1 MTSSLLHVEKESLEV
16 LAFRVVDVDGVVSG
30 LVQTIEDTDAA
41 AGLGGGGEHGEGK
54 GLLVNDLRAAEREDQ
69 ASGSDLGDRGGVQ
82 TLIGTEG
89 VVQGTSML
97 GECRRIHDHQIVLVL
112 WDVAQELDG
121 IGAIA
126 CVSGWLETVQEHI
139 PFYHIDG
146 LAGAV
151 HGINVNCAGAEGIDG
166 EASGVAEEVQDVAAS
181 GIFPDK
187 GPVLPLVEE
196 EAGLLA
202 FGPVDKEFMAVL
214 KDDLLVI
221 GEALGAVKVAVNK
234 VEAGLERGCAGALV
248 IDCLQGRA
256 IDGFQGLADRAF
268 RTEHSYGVGLHNA
281 DAIVIVYD
289 QAGETV
295 AFAVDKA
302 VAVGES
308 GFSDKASRFDR
319 LSDRRNRLG
328 GRRNRLSD
336 RRNWLG
342 GRRNWLGDR
351 RDRLSDRRNWLSGRR
366 DWLGGRRNRAGQS
379 NGDTYPERPG
389 DHILPKVRRKD
400 ILAGETQHTDGDRSY
415 LIVPVSQKIP
425 ALREHTDDVTFSRL
439 ADNLGDGTREYPR
452 MESQKRVLS
461 TFL

>member
-69 ASGSDLGDRGGVQ
+69 ASGSDLGDRGGVK

-234 VEAGLERGCAGALV
+234 VEAGLERGGAGALV

-302 VAVGES
+302 VAVGEG

-319 LSDRRNRLG
+319 LSDRRN
-328 GRRNRLSD
+328 
-336 RRNWLG
+336 WLG
-342 GRRNWLGDR
+342 GRRN
-351 RDRLSDRRNWLSGRR
+351 
-366 DWLGGRRNRAGQS
+366 WLGGRRNRAGQS

-389 DHILPKVRRKD
+389 DHILPKVWRKD
-400 ILAGETQHTDGDRSY
+400 ILTGETQHTDGDRSY

-439 ADNLGDGTREYPR
+439 ADNLGDGSREYPR

>member
-1 MTSSLLHVEKESLEV
+1 MTSSLLHVEEESLEV

-54 GLLVNDLRAAEREDQ
+54 ALLVNDLRAAEREDQ

-166 EASGVAEEVQDVAAS
+166 KASGVAEEVQDVAAS

-234 VEAGLERGCAGALV
+234 VEAGLERGGAGTFV

-308 GFSDKASRFDR
+308 GFSDKTSRFDR
-319 LSDRRNRLG
+319 LS
-328 GRRNRLSD
+328 
-336 RRNWLG
+336 

-351 RDRLSDRRNWLSGRR
+351 RNR
-366 DWLGGRRNRAGQS
+366 LGGRRNRAGQS

-389 DHILPKVRRKD
+389 DHILPKVWRKD

>member
-166 EASGVAEEVQDVAAS
+166 EASGVAEKVQDVAAS

-234 VEAGLERGCAGALV
+234 VEAGLERGGAGAFV

-302 VAVGES
+302 VAVGEG

-319 LSDRRNRLG
+319 LSDRRD
-328 GRRNRLSD
+328 RLSD

-342 GRRNWLGDR
+342 D
-351 RDRLSDRRNWLSGRR
+351 
-366 DWLGGRRNRAGQS
+366 RRNRAGQS
-379 NGDTYPERPG
+379 NGDADTERPG
-389 DHILPKVRRKD
+389 DHILPKVWRKD

>member
-69 ASGSDLGDRGGVQ
+69 ASGSDLGDRGGIQ

-97 GECRRIHDHQIVLVL
+97 GECRRIHNHQIVLVL

-196 EAGLLA
+196 EAGFLA

-214 KDDLLVI
+214 KDNLLVI

-234 VEAGLERGCAGALV
+234 VEAGLERGGAGAFV

-302 VAVGES
+302 VAVGE
-308 GFSDKASRFDR
+308 GVFSDKASRFDR
-319 LSDRRNRLG
+319 LS
-328 GRRNRLSD
+328 
-336 RRNWLG
+336 
-342 GRRNWLGDR
+342 GRRNWL
-351 RDRLSDRRNWLSGRR
+351 SD
-366 DWLGGRRNRAGQS
+366 RRNRAGQS

-389 DHILPKVRRKD
+389 DHILPKVWRKD

>member
-202 FGPVDKEFMAVL
+202 FGPVDKEAVTVL
-214 KDDLLVI
+214 KNDLLVI

-234 VEAGLERGCAGALV
+234 VEAGLERGGAGAFV

-289 QAGETV
+289 QAWETV

-302 VAVGES
+302 VAVGEG

-319 LSDRRNRLG
+319 LSDRRDRF
-328 GRRNRLSD
+328 SD
-336 RRNWLG
+336 RRN
-342 GRRNWLGDR
+342 
-351 RDRLSDRRNWLSGRR
+351 
-366 DWLGGRRNRAGQS
+366 WLGGRRNRAGQS

-389 DHILPKVRRKD
+389 DHILPKVWRKD

>member
-234 VEAGLERGCAGALV
+234 VEAGLERGGAGALV
-248 IDCLQGRA
+248 IDCHQGRA

-281 DAIVIVYD
+281 YAIVIVYD

-302 VAVGES
+302 VAVGEG

-319 LSDRRNRLG
+319 LS
-328 GRRNRLSD
+328 GRRNWLSD
-336 RRNWLG
+336 RRN
-342 GRRNWLGDR
+342 RF
-351 RDRLSDRRNWLSGRR
+351 S
-366 DWLGGRRNRAGQS
+366 GRRNRAGQS

-389 DHILPKVRRKD
+389 DHILPKVWRKD

>member
-69 ASGSDLGDRGGVQ
+69 ASWSDLGDRGGVQ

-234 VEAGLERGCAGALV
+234 VEAGLERGGAGAFV

-281 DAIVIVYD
+281 DTIVIVYD

-295 AFAVDKA
+295 TFSVDQA
-302 VAVGES
+302 VAVGEGGS
-308 GFSDKASRFDR
+308 FDKASRFDR
-319 LSDRRNRLG
+319 LS
-328 GRRNRLSD
+328 GRRNRTS
-336 RRNWLG
+336 
-342 GRRNWLGDR
+342 
-351 RDRLSDRRNWLSGRR
+351 
-366 DWLGGRRNRAGQS
+366 QS
-379 NGDTYPERPG
+379 RGDTYPERPG
-389 DHILPKVRRKD
+389 DHIPPKVRRKD
-400 ILAGETQHTDGDRSY
+400 ILSGETQHTDSDRSY
-415 LIVPVSQKIP
+415 LIVPVSQKIT
-425 ALREHTDDVTFSRL
+425 ALREHTDDVTFCRFTH
-439 ADNLGDGTREYPR
+439 DLGYGTRKYPR
-452 MESQKRVLS
+452 MESQKRILS

>member
-54 GLLVNDLRAAEREDQ
+54 VLLVNDLRAAEREDQ
-69 ASGSDLGDRGGVQ
+69 ASGSDLGDRGCVQ

-139 PFYHIDG
+139 PFHHIDG

-234 VEAGLERGCAGALV
+234 VEAGLERGGAGALV
-248 IDCLQGRA
+248 IDCLQGWA

-302 VAVGES
+302 VAVGEG

-319 LSDRRNRLG
+319 LSDRRNWFG
-328 GRRNRLSD
+328 GRRNWFSD

-342 GRRNWLGDR
+342 GRRNRLGDR
-351 RDRLSDRRNWLSGRR
+351 RNR
-366 DWLGGRRNRAGQS
+366 LGGRRNRAGQS

-389 DHILPKVRRKD
+389 DHILPKVWRKD

>member
-221 GEALGAVKVAVNK
+221 GEVLGAVKVAVNK
-234 VEAGLERGCAGALV
+234 VEAGLERGGAGAFV

-319 LSDRRNRLG
+319 LSDRRN
-328 GRRNRLSD
+328 
-336 RRNWLG
+336 WLG
-342 GRRNWLGDR
+342 GRRN
-351 RDRLSDRRNWLSGRR
+351 
-366 DWLGGRRNRAGQS
+366 WLGGRRNRAGQS

-389 DHILPKVRRKD
+389 DHILPKVWRKD

>member
-1 MTSSLLHVEKESLEV
+1 MTSSLLHVEEESLEV

-54 GLLVNDLRAAEREDQ
+54 ALLVNDLRAAEREDQ

-166 EASGVAEEVQDVAAS
+166 KASGVAEEVQDVAAS

-234 VEAGLERGCAGALV
+234 VEAGLERGGAGTFV

-302 VAVGES
+302 VAVGEG

-319 LSDRRNRLG
+319 F
-328 GRRNRLSD
+328 
-336 RRNWLG
+336 
-342 GRRNWLGDR
+342 
-351 RDRLSDRRNWLSGRR
+351 SDRRNWLSDRR
-366 DWLGGRRNRAGQS
+366 NWLGGRRNRAGQS

-389 DHILPKVRRKD
+389 DHILPKVWRKD

>member
-234 VEAGLERGCAGALV
+234 VEAGLERGGAGTFV

-302 VAVGES
+302 VAVGEG

-319 LSDRRNRLG
+319 LSDRR
-328 GRRNRLSD
+328 D
-336 RRNWLG
+336 RF
-342 GRRNWLGDR
+342 
-351 RDRLSDRRNWLSGRR
+351 SDRRNWLS
-366 DWLGGRRNRAGQS
+366 GRRNRAGQS

-389 DHILPKVRRKD
+389 DHILPKVWRKD

>member
-234 VEAGLERGCAGALV
+234 VEAGLERGCAGAFV

-302 VAVGES
+302 VAVGEG

-319 LSDRRNRLG
+319 LSDRRDRFG
-328 GRRNRLSD
+328 GRRN
-336 RRNWLG
+336 
-342 GRRNWLGDR
+342 
-351 RDRLSDRRNWLSGRR
+351 
-366 DWLGGRRNRAGQS
+366 WLGGRRNRAGQS

-389 DHILPKVRRKD
+389 DHILPKVWRKD

>member
-16 LAFRVVDVDGVVSG
+16 FAFRVVDVDGVVSG

-234 VEAGLERGCAGALV
+234 VEAGLERGGAGAFV

-302 VAVGES
+302 VAVGE
-308 GFSDKASRFDR
+308 GGISDKASRFDR
-319 LSDRRNRLG
+319 LSDRR
-328 GRRNRLSD
+328 
-336 RRNWLG
+336 
-342 GRRNWLGDR
+342 
-351 RDRLSDRRNWLSGRR
+351 DRLSDRRN
-366 DWLGGRRNRAGQS
+366 WLGGRRNRAGQS

-389 DHILPKVRRKD
+389 DHILPKVWRKD

>member
-1 MTSSLLHVEKESLEV
+1 M
-16 LAFRVVDVDGVVSG
+16 VDVDGVVSG

-54 GLLVNDLRAAEREDQ
+54 ALLVNDLRAAEREDQ

-166 EASGVAEEVQDVAAS
+166 KASGVAEEVQDVAAS

-234 VEAGLERGCAGALV
+234 VEAGLERGGAGTFV

-302 VAVGES
+302 VAVGEG

-319 LSDRRNRLG
+319 FSDRRN
-328 GRRNRLSD
+328 
-336 RRNWLG
+336 
-342 GRRNWLGDR
+342 
-351 RDRLSDRRNWLSGRR
+351 
-366 DWLGGRRNRAGQS
+366 WLGGRRNRAGQS

-389 DHILPKVRRKD
+389 DHILPKVWRKD

>member
-41 AGLGGGGEHGEGK
+41 AGLGGGGEHSEGK

-151 HGINVNCAGAEGIDG
+151 HGINVNCASAEGIDG

-234 VEAGLERGCAGALV
+234 VEAGLERGGAGAFV

-302 VAVGES
+302 VAVGEG

-319 LSDRRNRLG
+319 LGDRRN
-328 GRRNRLSD
+328 
-336 RRNWLG
+336 
-342 GRRNWLGDR
+342 
-351 RDRLSDRRNWLSGRR
+351 
-366 DWLGGRRNRAGQS
+366 WLGGRRNRAGQS

-389 DHILPKVRRKD
+389 DHILPKVWRKD

>member
-1 MTSSLLHVEKESLEV
+1 MTSSLLHVEEESLEV

-54 GLLVNDLRAAEREDQ
+54 ALLVNDLRAAEREDQ

-166 EASGVAEEVQDVAAS
+166 KASGVAEEVQDVAAS

-234 VEAGLERGCAGALV
+234 VEAGLERGGAGTFV

-302 VAVGES
+302 VAVGEG

-319 LSDRRNRLG
+319 F
-328 GRRNRLSD
+328 SD
-336 RRNWLG
+336 RRNWF
-342 GRRNWLGDR
+342 
-351 RDRLSDRRNWLSGRR
+351 SDRRN
-366 DWLGGRRNRAGQS
+366 WLGGRRNRAGQS

-389 DHILPKVRRKD
+389 DHILPKVWRKD

>member
-1 MTSSLLHVEKESLEV
+1 MI
-16 LAFRVVDVDGVVSG
+16 DVYGVVGG
-30 LVQTIEDTDAA
+30 LVQTVKDPHAA
-41 AGLGGGGEHGEGK
+41 AGLGGGGEDGEGK
-54 GLLVNDLRAAEREDQ
+54 GLLVNHLRAAEREDQ
-69 ASGSDLGDRGGVQ
+69 TSRSDLGDCGGVQ
-82 TLIGTEG
+82 ALVGAEG

-139 PFYHIDG
+139 PFHHIDG

-202 FGPVDKEFMAVL
+202 FGPVDEEFVAVL
-214 KDDLLVI
+214 EDDLLVI
-221 GEALGAVKVAVNK
+221 REALGTVKIAVNEI
-234 VEAGLERGCAGALV
+234 EASLERSGAGTLV
-248 IDCLQGRA
+248 IDSLQGRA

-295 AFAVDKA
+295 AFAVDEA
-302 VAVGES
+302 VAVGEGGS
-308 GFSDKASRFDR
+308 FDKASRFDR
-319 LSDRRNRLG
+319 LS
-328 GRRNRLSD
+328 
-336 RRNWLG
+336 
-342 GRRNWLGDR
+342 
-351 RDRLSDRRNWLSGRR
+351 
-366 DWLGGRRNRAGQS
+366 GRRNRAGQS

-389 DHILPKVRRKD
+389 DHIHPKVRRKD
-400 ILAGETQHTDGDRSY
+400 ILSGETQHTDSDRSY
-415 LIVPVSQKIP
+415 LIVPVSQKIT
-425 ALREHTDDVTFSRL
+425 ALREHTDDVTFCRFTH
-439 ADNLGDGTREYPR
+439 DLGYGTRKYPR
-452 MESQKRVLS
+452 MESQKRILS

>member
-69 ASGSDLGDRGGVQ
+69 ASGSDLGDSGGVQ

-234 VEAGLERGCAGALV
+234 VEAGLERGGAGAFV

-302 VAVGES
+302 VAVGEG
-308 GFSDKASRFDR
+308 GFSGKASRFDR
-319 LSDRRNRLG
+319 LSDRRNWFS
-328 GRRNRLSD
+328 GRRN
-336 RRNWLG
+336 
-342 GRRNWLGDR
+342 
-351 RDRLSDRRNWLSGRR
+351 
-366 DWLGGRRNRAGQS
+366 WLGGRRNRAGQS

-389 DHILPKVRRKD
+389 DHILPKVWRKD

>member
-234 VEAGLERGCAGALV
+234 VEAGLERGGAGAFV

-289 QAGETV
+289 LAGETV

-302 VAVGES
+302 VAVGEG

-319 LSDRRNRLG
+319 LSDRRN
-328 GRRNRLSD
+328 
-336 RRNWLG
+336 
-342 GRRNWLGDR
+342 
-351 RDRLSDRRNWLSGRR
+351 
-366 DWLGGRRNRAGQS
+366 WLGGRRNRAGQS

-389 DHILPKVRRKD
+389 DHILPKVWRKD

>member
-187 GPVLPLVEE
+187 GSVLPLVEE

-302 VAVGES
+302 VAVGEG

-319 LSDRRNRLG
+319 LSDRRDRF
-328 GRRNRLSD
+328 SD

-342 GRRNWLGDR
+342 D
-351 RDRLSDRRNWLSGRR
+351 
-366 DWLGGRRNRAGQS
+366 RRNRAGQS

-389 DHILPKVRRKD
+389 DHILPKVWRKD

>member
-234 VEAGLERGCAGALV
+234 VEAGLERGGAGALV

-302 VAVGES
+302 VAVGEG

-319 LSDRRNRLG
+319 L
-328 GRRNRLSD
+328 
-336 RRNWLG
+336 G
-342 GRRNWLGDR
+342 GRRNWLGD
-351 RDRLSDRRNWLSGRR
+351 
-366 DWLGGRRNRAGQS
+366 RRNRAGQS

-389 DHILPKVRRKD
+389 DHILPKVWRKD

>member
-234 VEAGLERGCAGALV
+234 VEAGLERGGAGALV

-302 VAVGES
+302 VAVGEG

-319 LSDRRNRLG
+319 LSDRRNWFG
-328 GRRNRLSD
+328 D
-336 RRNWLG
+336 RRN
-342 GRRNWLGDR
+342 
-351 RDRLSDRRNWLSGRR
+351 
-366 DWLGGRRNRAGQS
+366 WLGGRRNRAGQS

-389 DHILPKVRRKD
+389 DHILPKVWRKD

>member
-234 VEAGLERGCAGALV
+234 VEAGLERGGAGALV

-302 VAVGES
+302 VAVGEG

-319 LSDRRNRLG
+319 LSG
-328 GRRNRLSD
+328 

-342 GRRNWLGDR
+342 GRRN
-351 RDRLSDRRNWLSGRR
+351 
-366 DWLGGRRNRAGQS
+366 WLGGRRNRAGQS

-389 DHILPKVRRKD
+389 DHILPKVWRKD

>member
-1 MTSSLLHVEKESLEV
+1 MTLSLLHVEKESLEV

-69 ASGSDLGDRGGVQ
+69 APGSDLGDRGGVQ

-234 VEAGLERGCAGALV
+234 VEAGLERGGAGAFV

-302 VAVGES
+302 VAVGEG

-319 LSDRRNRLG
+319 LSDRRDRF
-328 GRRNRLSD
+328 SD
-336 RRNWLG
+336 RRN
-342 GRRNWLGDR
+342 
-351 RDRLSDRRNWLSGRR
+351 
-366 DWLGGRRNRAGQS
+366 WLGGRRNRAGQS

-389 DHILPKVRRKD
+389 DHILPKVWRKD

-439 ADNLGDGTREYPR
+439 ADNLGDGAREYPR

>member
-41 AGLGGGGEHGEGK
+41 AGLGGGGGEHGEGK

-234 VEAGLERGCAGALV
+234 VEAGLERGGAGAFV

-302 VAVGES
+302 VAVGEG
-308 GFSDKASRFDR
+308 GFSDKTSRFDR
-319 LSDRRNRLG
+319 PNDRRDRLSDRRDRLGDRRNRLG
-328 GRRNRLSD
+328 GRRNRL
-336 RRNWLG
+336 
-342 GRRNWLGDR
+342 GD
-351 RDRLSDRRNWLSGRR
+351 
-366 DWLGGRRNRAGQS
+366 RRNRAGQS

-389 DHILPKVRRKD
+389 DHILPKVWRKD

>member
-234 VEAGLERGCAGALV
+234 VEAGLERGGAGAFV

-302 VAVGES
+302 VAVGEG

-319 LSDRRNRLG
+319 LSDRRDRFSD
-328 GRRNRLSD
+328 RRNRL
-336 RRNWLG
+336 
-342 GRRNWLGDR
+342 GD
-351 RDRLSDRRNWLSGRR
+351 
-366 DWLGGRRNRAGQS
+366 RRNRAGQS

-389 DHILPKVRRKD
+389 DHILPKVWRKD

>member
-234 VEAGLERGCAGALV
+234 VEAGLERGGAGAFV

-302 VAVGES
+302 VAVGEG

-319 LSDRRNRLG
+319 LG
-328 GRRNRLSD
+328 GRRN
-336 RRNWLG
+336 
-342 GRRNWLGDR
+342 
-351 RDRLSDRRNWLSGRR
+351 
-366 DWLGGRRNRAGQS
+366 WLGGRRNRAGQS

-389 DHILPKVRRKD
+389 DHILPKVWRKD

>member
-41 AGLGGGGEHGEGK
+41 AGLGGGGEHGESK

-234 VEAGLERGCAGALV
+234 VEAGLERGGAGAFV

-319 LSDRRNRLG
+319 LSDRRNW
-328 GRRNRLSD
+328 LSD
-336 RRNWLG
+336 RRN
-342 GRRNWLGDR
+342 
-351 RDRLSDRRNWLSGRR
+351 
-366 DWLGGRRNRAGQS
+366 WLGGRRNRAGQS

-389 DHILPKVRRKD
+389 DHILPKVWRKD

>member
-54 GLLVNDLRAAEREDQ
+54 ALLVNDLRAAEREDQ

-187 GPVLPLVEE
+187 DPVLPLVEE

-221 GEALGAVKVAVNK
+221 GKALGAVKVAVNK
-234 VEAGLERGCAGALV
+234 VEAGLERGGAGALV

-302 VAVGES
+302 VAVGEG

-319 LSDRRNRLG
+319 LSDRRN
-328 GRRNRLSD
+328 
-336 RRNWLG
+336 
-342 GRRNWLGDR
+342 WLGDR
-351 RDRLSDRRNWLSGRR
+351 RN
-366 DWLGGRRNRAGQS
+366 WLGGRRNRAGQS

-389 DHILPKVRRKD
+389 DHILPKVWRKD

>member
-214 KDDLLVI
+214 KDDLIVI

-234 VEAGLERGCAGALV
+234 VEAGLERGGAGALV

-302 VAVGES
+302 VAVGEG

-319 LSDRRNRLG
+319 LSDRRN
-328 GRRNRLSD
+328 
-336 RRNWLG
+336 
-342 GRRNWLGDR
+342 
-351 RDRLSDRRNWLSGRR
+351 
-366 DWLGGRRNRAGQS
+366 WLGGRRNRAGQS

-389 DHILPKVRRKD
+389 DHILPKVWRKD

>member
-302 VAVGES
+302 VAVGEG

-319 LSDRRNRLG
+319 LSDRRD
-328 GRRNRLSD
+328 RLSD

-342 GRRNWLGDR
+342 GRRN
-351 RDRLSDRRNWLSGRR
+351 
-366 DWLGGRRNRAGQS
+366 RAGQAG
-379 NGDTYPERPG
+379 GDTYPERPG
-389 DHILPKVRRKD
+389 DHILPKVWRKD

>member
-1 MTSSLLHVEKESLEV
+1 MTAWS
-16 LAFRVVDVDGVVSG
+16 AGWF
-30 LVQTIEDTDAA
+30 EDTDAA

-54 GLLVNDLRAAEREDQ
+54 ALLVNDLRAAEREDQ

-166 EASGVAEEVQDVAAS
+166 KASGVAEEVQDVAAS

-234 VEAGLERGCAGALV
+234 VEAGLERGGAGTFV

-302 VAVGES
+302 VAVGEG

-319 LSDRRNRLG
+319 FSDRRNWLSDRRNWFSDRRDRLGDRRNWPSDRRNWLG
-328 GRRNRLSD
+328 GRRNRFSD

-342 GRRNWLGDR
+342 GRRNWLGD
-351 RDRLSDRRNWLSGRR
+351 RR

-389 DHILPKVRRKD
+389 DHILPKVWRKD

>member
-54 GLLVNDLRAAEREDQ
+54 ALLVNDLRAAEREDQ

-295 AFAVDKA
+295 AFAVDNA
-302 VAVGES
+302 VAVGEG

-319 LSDRRNRLG
+319 L
-328 GRRNRLSD
+328 
-336 RRNWLG
+336 G
-342 GRRNWLGDR
+342 GRRNWF
-351 RDRLSDRRNWLSGRR
+351 
-366 DWLGGRRNRAGQS
+366 GGRRNRAGQS

-389 DHILPKVRRKD
+389 DHILPKVWRKD